1 MPSGPVRYKR
11 KGTTALIARFG
22 IVLALVFA
30 FAGTLINLTAGP
42 ASAFTYINID
52 GFVTDQTTGV
62 PLPGVCIIL
71 RASPDACLP
80 TDKVTD
86 AAGHWAVGQ
95 ALPVIGTQS
104 VWYVKSGY
112 VVGPQNKDTV
122 QESAGTPQTLHHAM
136 VLSPGSS
143 PPPPPPASCNTT
155 GSPTATVYL
164 PNITKTLGGPAGWYT
179 PFIAQNIGTAPTTLE
194 VSFYRFSDGS
204 LVACRKISALA
215 PGTSFADVPN
225 NDLDLPGN
233 TQFSVVIKSF
243 GAPIV
248 SVVNQV
254 QGSGSTSQA
263 LSYTGSSSGAT
274 TVYVPNVTR
283 RFFGYDVPLIIQNL
297 GTASGTATASFVSFD
312 GTKTGSAAVSVQ
324 PGRSA
329 VIDPNFTAGL
339 VDGTQYAVTIT
350 ATQPVAVVANAH
362 NESGAPV
369 AYSHNGLTGGA
380 TTVYA
385 PYAAKNGPLGRFSP
399 VVVQNLGSASADAT
413 LTFTPLGGGTAQTF
427 TLAGLPAGGA
437 KAFDPRFT
445 TGTTTPCTA
454 QSATCLGAGEYS
466 LVVTSS
472 QPVAAVTLPVTDLTA
487 EAYVAATVVTSKV
500 YLPNVTRTLGGP
512 SGWTTPIIVQ
522 SISATSATL
531 RWYRFD
537 SGALAITQ
545 SVSLVPGSSK
555 WIDPAA
561 VAGLSENTQ
570 YAVVIDAAG
579 GTTITA
585 IVYQLA
591 SGGDN
596 AAIYS
601 GFNQ

>member
-1 MPSGPVRYKR
+1 
-11 KGTTALIARFG
+11 LIARFG

-179 PFIAQNIGTAPTTLE
+179 PFIAQNIGTAATTLE
-194 VSFYRFSDGS
+194 VSFYKFSDGS
-204 LVACRKISALA
+204 LVPCRKVAALA

-225 NDLDLPGN
+225 NDTDLPGD

-263 LSYTGSSSGAT
+263 LSYTGASAGAMK
-274 TVYVPNVTR
+274 VYVPNVTR
-283 RFFGYDVPLIIQNL
+283 RFYGYDVPLIIQNL

-312 GTKTGSAAVSVQ
+312 GTLTGSASVSVQ

-329 VIDPNFTAGL
+329 VIDPNVTPGL
-339 VDGTQYAVTIT
+339 VDGTQYAVTIN

-385 PYAAKNGPLGRFSP
+385 PYAAKSGPLGRFSP
-399 VVVQNLGSASADAT
+399 VVVQNLGTVAADAT
-413 LTFTPLGGGTAQTF
+413 LIFTPLNGGTPQTF
-427 TLAGLPAGGA
+427 ILTAVAAAGA

-445 TGTTTPCTA
+445 IGTTTLCATA
-454 QSATCLGAGEYS
+454 SATCLGAGEYS
-466 LVVTSS
+466 LVVTST
-472 QPVAAVTLPVTDLTA
+472 QPIAAVTLPVTAITA
-487 EAYVAATVVTSKV
+487 EAYVAATAVTSKV

-512 SGWTTPIIVQ
+512 AGWTTPIILQ

-531 RWYRFD
+531 KWYSFTT
-537 SGALAITQ
+537 GALALTQ
-545 SVSLVPGSSK
+545 NVTLTAGSSK
-555 WIDPAA
+555 WIDPST
-561 VAGLSENTQ
+561 VAGLAEDTQ
-570 YAVVIDAAG
+570 YAVVIDAGA

>member
-1 MPSGPVRYKR
+1 M
-11 KGTTALIARFG
+11 IARFG
-22 IVLALVFA
+22 IVLALVIA
-30 FAGTLINLTAGP
+30 LSGALINVTAAP
-42 ASAFTYINID
+42 ASAFTFIDID
-52 GFVTDQTTGV
+52 GFVTDATTGQ
-62 PLPGVCIIL
+62 PLAGVCVIL
-71 RASPDACLP
+71 RAAPDVCYQ
-80 TDKVTD
+80 TDRITD
-86 AAGHWAVGQ
+86 AAGHWSVGQ
-95 ALPVIGTQS
+95 PMPVIGTQS

-112 VVGPQNKDTV
+112 IVGTQNKDTV
-122 QESAGTPQTLHHAM
+122 YETGGTPQTLHRAL
-136 VLSPGSS
+136 VLSPGS
-143 PPPPPPASCNTT
+143 PPPPAPCGTT
-155 GSPTATVYL
+155 GLPTATVYL

-179 PFIAQNIGTAPTTLE
+179 PFIAQNIGTAATTLE
-194 VSFYRFSDGS
+194 VSFYKFSDGS
-204 LVACRKISALA
+204 LVTCRKILALA

-225 NDLDLPGN
+225 NDIDLPGD

-254 QGSGSTSQA
+254 QGSGSTSEA
-263 LSYTGSSSGAT
+263 LSYTGSSAGAT
-274 TVYVPNVTR
+274 KVYLPNVTR

-312 GTKTGSAAVSVQ
+312 GTQTGSASVSVQ

-329 VIDPNFTAGL
+329 VIDPDVTPGL

-369 AYSHNGLTGGA
+369 AYSHNGLTSGA

-385 PYAAKNGPLGRFSP
+385 PYAAKSGPSGRFSP
-399 VVVQNLGSASADAT
+399 VVVQNLGTAAADAT
-413 LTFTPLGGGTAQTF
+413 LTFTPLNGGTPQTF
-427 TLAGLPAGGA
+427 TLAAIAAAAA

-445 TGTTTPCTA
+445 TGTTTLCTT

-472 QPVAAVTLPVTDLTA
+472 QPIAAVTLPVTDITA
-487 EAYVAATVVTSKV
+487 EAYVAATTVTSKV

-512 SGWTTPIIVQ
+512 TGWTTPIILQ
-522 SISATSATL
+522 SVTATSATL
-531 RWYRFD
+531 TWYRFD
-537 SGALAITQ
+537 NGQLAVTQ
-545 SVSLVPGSSK
+545 NVTLTAGSSK
-555 WIDPAA
+555 WIDPAT
-561 VAGLSENTQ
+561 VVGLSENTQ
-570 YAVVIDAAG
+570 YAVVIDAG
-579 GTTITA
+579 VGTTITA

>member
-1 MPSGPVRYKR
+1 
-11 KGTTALIARFG
+11 LIARFG
-22 IVLALVFA
+22 IVLALVLSLSSA
-30 FAGTLINLTAGP
+30 LINVTAAP
-42 ASAFTYINID
+42 ASAFTFIDID
-52 GFVTDQTTGV
+52 GFVTDATTGQ
-62 PLPGVCIIL
+62 PLAGVCIIL
-71 RASPDACLP
+71 RASPDACMP
-80 TDKVTD
+80 TDRITD

-95 ALPVIGTQS
+95 PLPVIGTQS

-112 VVGPQNKDTV
+112 IVGTQNKDTV
-122 QESAGTPQTLHHAM
+122 YETNGTPQTLRRAL
-136 VLSPGSS
+136 VLSPGS
-143 PPPPPPASCNTT
+143 PPPPPACGTT
-155 GSPTATVYL
+155 GLPTATVYL

-179 PFIAQNIGTAPTTLE
+179 PFIAQNIGTAATTLE
-194 VSFYRFSDGS
+194 VSFYKFSDGS
-204 LVACRKISALA
+204 LVTCRKILALA

-225 NDLDLPGN
+225 NDIDLPGD

-254 QGSGSTSQA
+254 QGSGSTSEA
-263 LSYTGSSSGAT
+263 LSYTGSSAGAT
-274 TVYVPNVTR
+274 KVYLPNVTR

-312 GTKTGSAAVSVQ
+312 GTKTGSASVSVQ

-329 VIDPNFTAGL
+329 VIDPNFTPGL

-369 AYSHNGLTGGA
+369 AFSHNGLTIGA

-385 PYAAKNGPLGRFSP
+385 PYAAKNGPSGRFSP
-399 VVVQNLGSASADAT
+399 VVVQNLGTAAADAT
-413 LTFTPLGGGTAQTF
+413 LTFTPLNGGTAQTF
-427 TLAGLPAGGA
+427 TVTGIPAGGA

-445 TGTTTPCTA
+445 TGTTTLCTT
-454 QSATCLGAGEYS
+454 QSATCLGTGEYS

-472 QPVAAVTLPVTDLTA
+472 QPVAAVTLPVTDITA
-487 EAYVAATVVTSKV
+487 EAYVAATTVTSKV

-512 SGWTTPIIVQ
+512 TGWTTPIILQ
-522 SISATSATL
+522 SVTATSASL

-537 SGALAITQ
+537 NGQLAVTQ
-545 SVSLVPGSSK
+545 NVTLTAGSSK
-555 WIDPAA
+555 WIDPAS
-561 VAGLSENTQ
+561 VVGLSENTQ
-570 YAVVIDAAG
+570 YAVVIDAGA
-579 GTTITA
+579 GTTVTA